1 MNPECK
7 YLFLISLF
15 SFFVCFCITNRLLL
29 SGIDRQMS
37 CMLTSFGA
45 LAVDPRRGA
54 TALGRHQEANILIS
68 LLTKPLSAKG
78 ERKLT

>member
-15 SFFVCFCITNRLLL
+15 FLFCITNRMLL
-29 SGIDRQMS
+29 SGTDRQMS
-37 CMLTSFGA
+37 CMLTSFGV
-45 LAVDPRRGA
+45 LAVNPRRDA
-54 TALGRHQEANILIS
+54 IALGRHQEANILIS